1 MTVTGPG
8 VPPMSERRSASFVA
22 ASLLVVVVVALAAI
36 AVTGT
41 AGATVPTG
49 SADATDSADVTGS
62 ADATGSADVTG
73 YAAIDANG
81 ADGVV
86 HQANVSRL
94 VSGSPELDAYLSRP
108 TVSAGGESTV
118 TVDLLNVGDM
128 RRGNDLDPRVTTARS
143 LRLEAE
149 ADDVPI
155 EVTTGEVAVGDV
167 PTGTPTSVPIDVTV
181 PGDVEDGAYE
191 IDVYVRYQYTARIRP
206 GSDTHIDR
214 PGSERFEVT
223 VVVDD
228 GAQFAILDAETD
240 AQIGGGGDVRATI
253 RNVGDEVAR
262 DAVVSGSTAGTGVT
276 LGTDGSS
283 DVFVGDWEPGEN
295 RTVAFDSTVAPEF
308 AGGAYVL
315 RSTVEYRDADGVET
329 TAPSART
336 GVTPIRE
343 QSFAIDGVE
352 GDLEVG
358 YSGTVSGT
366 ISNDGPLAVDDA
378 VLVAEPQ
385 STRVTLGESR
395 YALPELAAGE
405 STDFA
410 FDADVNGGADPGP
423 RQVRFTV
430 EYTSNDAT
438 ITDETTDRIVVDPRR
453 PEFDV
458 TADGATI
465 PAGETR
471 RITFEITNQRPETLS
486 SINAGLYADSPLST
500 VNDEAFV
507 DELAPGESTEIWF
520 EVAATDAAGVET
532 HPVELDFRYDDE
544 RGNDRISDVTQYPV
558 EVTELV
564 DDGGD
569 LPVGPIVAGVA
580 VLVAV
585 AVAVVRRRRD
595 G

>member
-49 SADATDSADVTGS
+49 SADATD
-62 ADATGSADVTG
+62 SADVTG

>member
-1 MTVTGPG
+1 MPTGPKRSTIAG
-8 VPPMSERRSASFVA
+8 RRNVA
-22 ASLLVVVVVALAAI
+22 LVTAVLLVVVIVVAITGVAA
-36 AVTGT
+36 TGT
-41 AGATVPTG
+41 AGAAEGTG
-49 SADATDSADVTGS
+49 SAIVTGPTSVTGS
-62 ADATGSADVTG
+62 AGTAG
-73 YAAIDANG
+73 YAAIDDG
-81 ADGVV
+81 GDDGVI
-86 HQANVSRL
+86 HQSGTSQL
-94 VSGSPELDAYLSRP
+94 VSGSPEIDAYLSQP

-128 RRGNDLDPRVTTARS
+128 RRGNELDSRVTTARS

-155 EVTTGEVAVGDV
+155 NVTTGEVAVGDV
-167 PTGTPTSVPIDVTV
+167 ETGTPKSVSIDVTV

-206 GSDTHIDR
+206 GSDAHIDR
-214 PGSERFEVT
+214 PGSERFDVT

-228 GAQFAILDAETD
+228 GAQFAILDADTD
-240 AQIGGGGDVRATI
+240 AQVGGGGDVRATI

-262 DAVVSGSTAGTGVT
+262 DAVVSGSTAGDGVT
-276 LGTDGSS
+276 LGVDGSS
-283 DVFVGDWEPGEN
+283 DVFVGNWEPGEN
-295 RTVAFDSTVAPEF
+295 RTVVFDSTVTPEF
-308 AGGAYVL
+308 VGGAYAL
-315 RSTVEYRDADGVET
+315 RSAVEYRGADGAET
-329 TAPSART
+329 EAPSVRT

-352 GDLEVG
+352 SDLEVG

-366 ISNDGPLAVDDA
+366 LTNDGPLAVDGA

-395 YALPELAAGE
+395 YALPDLAAGAT
-405 STDFA
+405 TDFA

-438 ITDETTDRIVVDPRR
+438 ITDETSDRIEVAPRR
-453 PEFDV
+453 PEFGV

-486 SINAGLYADSPLST
+486 SINAGLYANSPLST

-558 EVTELV
+558 EVAEPT

-569 LPVGPIVAGVA
+569 LPVGPIVIGVA
-580 VLVAV
+580 LLVAV
-585 AVAVVRRRRD
+585 VAAVVRRRRVR
-595 G
+595 